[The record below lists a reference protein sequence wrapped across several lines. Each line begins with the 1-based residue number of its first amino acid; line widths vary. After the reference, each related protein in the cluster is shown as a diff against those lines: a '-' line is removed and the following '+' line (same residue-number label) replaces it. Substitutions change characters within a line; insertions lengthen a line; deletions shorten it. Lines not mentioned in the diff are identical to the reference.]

1 MRIRPFALTLMIPV
15 LVLALASPALAT
27 ATADTFPWTPVLQR
41 IVDSLRGP
49 VAHLLIMLAIV
60 VSGFVFALVEMSYGM
75 HRLIGVAFGGT
86 IAIADSHFVC
96 QGFDLSGETW
106 EQQPAVYDDRGGVL
120 CGCPEATERCLA
132 RSNALE
138 PPPPIG
144 GLE

>member
-1 MRIRPFALTLMIPV
+1 MKTLRPSAMTLVIPI

-75 HRLIGVAFGGT
+75 HRLMGVAFGGA
-86 IAIADSHFVC
+86 IAI
-96 QGFDLSGETW
+96 
-106 EQQPAVYDDRGGVL
+106 GVL
-120 CGCPEATERCLA
+120 AFMTAVGWAGA
-132 RSNALE
+132 VV
-138 PPPPIG
+138 
-144 GLE
+144 